1 MTGTNKH
8 LQHVRMIREI
18 IVRQLSDLER
28 IKELT
33 DEGWIVTC
41 VVDGKDAEGDYWLF
55 ALGC

>member
-1 MTGTNKH
+1 MTGINKH

-33 DEGWIVTC
+33 DEGWIVTGIA
-41 VVDGKDAEGDYWLF
+41 DGRDAEGEVWLF
-55 ALGC
+55 SLGN